1 MSREKDAAN
10 YALVF
15 FAVLSVLLLLFPA
28 SKLAHTAR
36 ITLSYSLYPSLH
48 YGAKYDYFVRNVPSN
63 FLALLETDQANRALK
78 EKVRNLEVRLEE
90 AAAQVAEN
98 DRLAGEMRIS
108 RALPW
113 AGSWARV
120 VNKTPSDW
128 YGSFFID
135 KGSADGISVND
146 TVLGM
151 EDGRAALAGRV
162 FEVYPEFSKVLL
174 LTNSA
179 ASAVCS
185 IAPGGMEALVEG
197 KGTWLLRMSYLP
209 EESAL
214 AEGAEL
220 VTAQGGLLFPAGV
233 PVGKVTKVNP
243 RESFMNFITADV
255 SPHVDVNTLK
265 EVYIVK
271 RRLPR
276 EFLAPWEAAQ

>member
-1 MSREKDAAN
+1 MHREKDAAN

-28 SKLAHTAR
+28 ARIANTAR
-36 ITLSYSLYPSLH
+36 IAVSYSLYPSLH
-48 YGAKYDYFVRNVPSN
+48 YGAKYTYFVRNVPSN
-63 FLALLETDQANRALK
+63 FLKLLETDQENRALQA
-78 EKVRNLEVRLEE
+78 KVKDLEVKLQNS
-90 AAAQVAEN
+90 AAMVAEN
-98 DRLAGEMRIS
+98 ERLAREMRLS
-108 RALPW
+108 RSLPW

-135 KGSADGISVND
+135 KGSDDGIEVND

-151 EDGRAALAGRV
+151 QDERAGLAGRV
-162 FEVYPEFSKVLL
+162 FEVYPKFSKVLL

-179 ASAVCS
+179 ASAVCA
-185 IAPGGMEALVEG
+185 IAPAGMEALVEG
-197 KGTWLLRMSYLP
+197 KGTWLLKMNYVP

-220 VTAQGGLLFPAGV
+220 VTAPGGLLFPSGL
-233 PVGKVTKVNP
+233 PVGKVTKVYP

-255 SPHVDVNTLK
+255 APAVNVNTLK
-265 EVYIVK
+265 EVFVVR
-271 RRLPR
+271 RRLPKD
-276 EFLAPWEAAQ
+276 LAAPGAAE

>member
-36 ITLSYSLYPSLH
+36 ITVSYSLYPSLH
-48 YGAKYDYFVRNVPSN
+48 YGAKYDYFVRNVPAN
-63 FLALLETDQANRALK
+63 FVDLLETDQDNRALK
-78 EKVRNLEVRLEE
+78 EKVRNLELRLQE
-90 AAAQVAEN
+90 AAALVAEN
-98 DRLAGEMRIS
+98 ERLAGAMRVS

-151 EDGRAALAGRV
+151 EGGRAALAGRV
-162 FEVYPEFSKVLL
+162 FEVYPKFSKVLL
-174 LTNSA
+174 LTNGA

-197 KGTWLLRMSYLP
+197 KGTWLLRMSYVP

-233 PVGKVTKVNP
+233 PVGKVTKVYP

>member
-36 ITLSYSLYPSLH
+36 ITVSYSLYPSLH
-48 YGAKYDYFVRNVPSN
+48 YGAKYDYFVRNVPAN
-63 FLALLETDQANRALK
+63 FVDLLETDQDNRALK
-78 EKVRNLEVRLEE
+78 EKVRSLEVKLQE

-98 DRLAGEMRIS
+98 ERLAGAMRIS

-120 VNKTPSDW
+120 VNKNPSDW

-151 EDGRAALAGRV
+151 EDGHAALAGRV
-162 FEVYPEFSKVLL
+162 FEVYPKFSKVLL
-174 LTNSA
+174 LTNGA

-185 IAPGGMEALVEG
+185 IAPNGLEALVEG
-197 KGTWLLRMSYLP
+197 KGTWLLKMSYVP

-214 AEGAEL
+214 AEGAQL

-233 PVGKVTKVNP
+233 PVGKVTKVYP
-243 RESFMNFITADV
+243 RESFMNFITAEV

-265 EVYIVK
+265 EVFIIK

>member
-1 MSREKDAAN
+1 MHREKDAAN

-28 SKLAHTAR
+28 ARIASTAR
-36 ITLSYSLYPSLH
+36 IAVSYSLYPSLH
-48 YGAKYDYFVRNVPSN
+48 YGAKYTYFIRNVPSN
-63 FLALLETDQANRALK
+63 FLKLLETDQENRALQARVK
-78 EKVRNLEVRLEE
+78 DLEVKLQNS
-90 AAAQVAEN
+90 AAMVAEN
-98 DRLAGEMRIS
+98 ERLAREMRLS
-108 RALPW
+108 RSLPW

-135 KGSADGISVND
+135 KGSDDGIEVND

-151 EDGRAALAGRV
+151 QDERAGLAGRV
-162 FEVYPEFSKVLL
+162 FEVYPKFSKVLL

-179 ASAVCS
+179 ASAVCA
-185 IAPGGMEALVEG
+185 IAPAGMEALVEG
-197 KGTWLLRMSYLP
+197 KGTWLLKMNYVP

-220 VTAQGGLLFPAGV
+220 VTAPGGLLFPSGL
-233 PVGKVTKVNP
+233 PVGKVTKVYP

-255 SPHVDVNTLK
+255 APAVNVNTLK
-265 EVYIVK
+265 EVFVVR
-271 RRLPR
+271 RRLPKD
-276 EFLAPWEAAQ
+276 LAAPGAAE